1 MFNPL
6 NLISK
11 IFKSDN
17 EKQLKR
23 LKNLVIQINN
33 KEPEIKKIDHN
44 QFLTKT
50 LELKKRIKEGEKPDQ
65 ILPEAFAL
73 VREAAF
79 RTLKER
85 HFDVQLMGGIIL
97 HEGKIAEMKTGEG
110 KTLVSTLPSYLNA
123 LEEKG
128 VHIVTVNDYLAKR
141 DSEWMGKIY
150 NYLG

>member
-6 NLISK
+6 NFIHK

-17 EKQLKR
+17 EKQLKT

-33 KEPEIKKIDHN
+33 KEHAFKKIAQN
-44 QFLTKT
+44 EFPVKT
-50 LELKKRIKEGEKPDQ
+50 LELKKRIKEGENLNQ

-85 HFDVQLMGGIIL
+85 HFDVQLMG
-97 HEGKIAEMKTGEG
+97 
-110 KTLVSTLPSYLNA
+110 
-123 LEEKG
+123 
-128 VHIVTVNDYLAKR
+128 
-141 DSEWMGKIY
+141 
-150 NYLG
+150 